1 MPYMDATDIMS
12 PEVIRTTTTKTI
24 DSKGP
29 CWLAVKC
36 ISYLCNISI
45 YIYIY
50 IYTYIHIHELHDFCM
65 TFCVSFCHPKDS
77 SEL

>member
-1 MPYMDATDIMS
+1 MPYMDAMDIMS

-36 ISYLCNISI
+36 MSYLCNISI
-45 YIYIY
+45 YI
-50 IYTYIHIHELHDFCM
+50 IHIGDTFFFCM
-65 TFCVSFCHPKDS
+65 STLFA
-77 SEL
+77 